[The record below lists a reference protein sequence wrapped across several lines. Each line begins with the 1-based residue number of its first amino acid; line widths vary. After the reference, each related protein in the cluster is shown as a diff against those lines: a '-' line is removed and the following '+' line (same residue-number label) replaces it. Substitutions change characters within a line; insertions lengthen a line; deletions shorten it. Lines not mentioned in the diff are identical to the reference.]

1 MTKEIRLLT
10 GRHAGARVA
19 LHAMPALIGNDDESD
34 IQISDWDQPVM
45 RLSRRED
52 DSIVIAPN
60 AEGAHADAGA
70 AIVMEDF
77 KPRRF
82 GNVVLC
88 VGDADAQWPSD
99 IELLETLLTPALSPS
114 TSLAPFEAPLEAPLE
129 APIEST
135 LPVEPAGSFFARRG
149 IHAAAV
155 VGIALMA
162 IGCAGIAL
170 PAVLHPRGKT
180 PQEAAVPVAT
190 VAMLQRVLDRLHES
204 DIAVTPMGAGFSVVG
219 VVRDSTHDAP
229 VRTALEAVAPGRIV
243 WRLGCAD
250 QIARDLQ
257 ESLHEPTLKV
267 SYLGHREFAV
277 TGVARNAAT
286 VRETLTRMS
295 ADLAPMVTRIDPQFA
310 LNDTIS
316 APTNVESALAVDS
329 LQYVEASDG
338 TKQFIDPHTDTHP
351 ANGG

>member
-19 LHAMPALIGNDDESD
+19 LKATPSLIGNDEDAD
-34 IQISDWDQPVM
+34 IQISDWDQPAM

-52 DSIVIAPN
+52 DSIVIAPES
-60 AEGAHADAGA
+60 AAGD

-77 KPRRF
+77 KPHRF
-82 GNVVLC
+82 GHVVLC
-88 VGDADAQWPSD
+88 IGDAEAQWPTD
-99 IELLETLLTPALSPS
+99 IELLETLLSPSAPSVPALPLTPALAQNEPNVV
-114 TSLAPFEAPLEAPLE
+114 AE
-129 APIEST
+129 
-135 LPVEPAGSFFARRG
+135 PVAGATARRG
-149 IHAAAV
+149 VHAAAV
-155 VGIALMA
+155 AGIALMA

-170 PAVLHPRGKT
+170 PAVLHPRGKSA
-180 PQEAAVPVAT
+180 QEAGIPPASVAT
-190 VAMLQRVLDRLHES
+190 LQRVLDRLHES
-204 DIAVTPMGAGFSVVG
+204 DIAVTPLGAGFSVVG
-219 VVRDSTHDAP
+219 VVHDSTHDAP
-229 VRTALEAVAPGRIV
+229 VRTALEAVAPGKIV
-243 WRLGCAD
+243 WRVGCAD

-277 TGVARNAAT
+277 TGVARNATT

-295 ADLAPMVTRIDPQFA
+295 ADLAPMVTRIDQQYA
-310 LNDTIS
+310 LNDSIA

-338 TKQFIDPHTDTHP
+338 AKQFTDPHPDTHS

>member
-1 MTKEIRLLT
+1 MTHEIRLLT

-19 LHAMPALIGNDDESD
+19 LNAMPALIGNDEESD

-52 DSIVIAPN
+52 ERIVIA
-60 AEGAHADAGA
+60 AVADEGE

-82 GNVVLC
+82 GHVVLC
-88 VGDADAQWPSD
+88 VGEADAHWPSD
-99 IELLETLLTPALSPS
+99 IELLETLLAPAPSTS
-114 TSLAPFEAPLEAPLE
+114 TSLATLD
-129 APIEST
+129 APIESH
-135 LPVEPAGSFFARRG
+135 LPMEPSAGVFARRG

-180 PQEAAVPVAT
+180 PQGAGVPLANVAT
-190 VAMLQRVLDRLHES
+190 LQRVLDRLHEP
-204 DIAVTPMGAGFSVVG
+204 DITVTPMGAGFSVVG
-219 VVRDSTHDAP
+219 IVRDSTRDAP
-229 VRTALEAVAPGRIV
+229 VRTALEAVAPGRIA

-250 QIARDLQ
+250 RIARDLQ

-310 LNDTIS
+310 LNDTIA

-338 TKQFIDPHTDTHP
+338 TKQFIDPHTDTHQ

>member
-19 LHAMPALIGNDDESD
+19 LHATPALIGNDDESD

-52 DSIVIAPN
+52 DSIVIAAN
-60 AEGAHADAGA
+60 AAGAHADADADAGE

-88 VGDADAQWPSD
+88 VGDAEAQWPSD
-99 IELLETLLTPALSPS
+99 IELLETLLSPAPSPS
-114 TSLAPFEAPLEAPLE
+114 TSLAPFEAP
-129 APIEST
+129 IETT
-135 LPVEPAGSFFARRG
+135 LPVEPAASFFARRG

-180 PQEAAVPVAT
+180 PQEAAVPIAT
-190 VAMLQRVLDRLHES
+190 VATLQRVLDRLHES
-204 DIAVTPMGAGFSVVG
+204 DIAITPMGAGFSVVG

-229 VRTALEAVAPGRIV
+229 LRTALEAVAPGRIV

-267 SYLGHREFAV
+267 SYLGHREFAI
-277 TGVARNAAT
+277 TGVARNAVT

-338 TKQFIDPHTDTHP
+338 TKQFIDPHTDTHQ

>member
-19 LHAMPALIGNDDESD
+19 LDAMPTLIGNDEACS
-34 IQISDWDQPVM
+34 IQISDWDRPAM
-45 RLSRRED
+45 RLSRRDD
-52 DSIVIAPN
+52 DSVIIAGE
-60 AEGAHADAGA
+60 ADEGDEGE
-70 AIVMEDF
+70 AIVLEDF
-77 KPRRF
+77 KPHRF
-82 GNVVLC
+82 GNIVLC
-88 VGDADAQWPSD
+88 VGDVDAQWPSD
-99 IELLETLLTPALSPS
+99 IDLLETLLSPAPLPS
-114 TSLAPFEAPLEAPLE
+114 TSLAPFEPAH
-129 APIEST
+129 ESD
-135 LPVEPAGSFFARRG
+135 LPVDPAAGAVVRRG
-149 IHAAAV
+149 FHAAAV
-155 VGIALMA
+155 AGIALMA

-180 PQEAAVPVAT
+180 PQESGIPAASVAT
-190 VAMLQRVLDRLHES
+190 LQRVLDRLHES
-204 DIAVTPMGAGFSVVG
+204 DITVTPMGAGFSVVG
-219 VVRDSTHDAP
+219 IVRDSTHDAP

-243 WRLGCAD
+243 WRVGCAD
-250 QIARDLQ
+250 RIARDLQ

-295 ADLAPMVTRIDPQFA
+295 ADLAPMVNRIDPQFA
-310 LNDTIS
+310 LNDSIAT
-316 APTNVESALAVDS
+316 PTNVESALAVDS

-338 TKQFIDPHTDTHP
+338 TKQFVDSHTDIHQ

>member
-19 LHAMPALIGNDDESD
+19 LNAMPTLIGNDDESN
-34 IQISDWDQPVM
+34 IQISDWDQPAM
-45 RLSRRED
+45 RLSQRVD
-52 DSIVIAPN
+52 DGVIVIESAMD
-60 AEGAHADAGA
+60 AADV
-70 AIVMEDF
+70 IVMEDF
-77 KPRRF
+77 KPHRF

-88 VGDADAQWPSD
+88 VGDADAPWPSD
-99 IELLETLLTPALSPS
+99 IELLETLLSPAPSPS
-114 TSLAPFEAPLEAPLE
+114 TALAPFEAQSEAE
-129 APIEST
+129 
-135 LPVEPAGSFFARRG
+135 LPMEPTAGAVARRG

-180 PQEAAVPVAT
+180 PQEAGVPVAS
-190 VAMLQRVLDRLHES
+190 VATLQRVLDRLHES
-204 DIAVTPMGAGFSVVG
+204 DITVTPLGAGFSVVG

-286 VRETLTRMS
+286 VRETLTRMG
-295 ADLAPMVTRIDPQFA
+295 ADLAPMVKRIDPQFA
-310 LNDTIS
+310 LNDTIA